1 MTREGRQKEFLDKA
15 RDADEKAELARRAQ
29 DHDTWRKIAESYRN
43 LAKTT

>member
-1 MTREGRQKEFLDKA
+1 MTREGRQKEFLAKA
-15 RDADEKAELARRAQ
+15 RDADDKAERARRLQ